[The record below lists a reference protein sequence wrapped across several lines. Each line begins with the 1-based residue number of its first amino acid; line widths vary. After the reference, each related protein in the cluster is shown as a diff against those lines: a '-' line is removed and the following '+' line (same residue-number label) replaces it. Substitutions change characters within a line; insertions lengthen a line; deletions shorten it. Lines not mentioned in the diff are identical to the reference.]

1 MNIQQMMQKAQVMQK
16 KMEALQEQMGQLEVE
31 GTSGAGMVR
40 VIMTCKG
47 AMRKIDIDPSL
58 VKADDK
64 DILEDLVKAAVN
76 DARNKADQK
85 MADETQKAMGD
96 LGLPAGLKLP
106 F

>member
-16 KMEALQEQMGQLEVE
+16 KMEQLQDQMGQLEVT
-31 GTSGAGMVR
+31 GTAGAGMVT
-40 VIMTCKG
+40 VVMTCKG
-47 AMRKIDIDPSL
+47 AMRKIELDPSI

-64 DILEDLVKAAVN
+64 DILEDLIKAAVN
-76 DARNKADQK
+76 DARTKADQK

>member
-16 KMEALQEQMGQLEVE
+16 KMEELQEQMGHIEVE
-31 GTSGAGMVR
+31 GNAGAGAVK
-40 VIMTCKG
+40 VVMTCKG
-47 AMRKIDIDPSL
+47 IMRKIDINSDL
-58 VKADDK
+58 VKVDEK
-64 DILEDLVKAAVN
+64 DILEDLIKAAVN

-85 MADETQKAMGD
+85 MAEETQKAMGG

>member
-16 KMEALQEQMGQLEVE
+16 KMESLQEQLGQLEVE
-31 GTSGAGMVR
+31 GQSGAGLVKL
-40 VIMTCKG
+40 VMTCKG
-47 AMRKIDIDPSL
+47 QMRKIDIDPSL
-58 VKADDK
+58 IKAEDK
-64 DILEDLVKAAVN
+64 DILEDLIKAAVN
-76 DARNKADQK
+76 DARTKADQK